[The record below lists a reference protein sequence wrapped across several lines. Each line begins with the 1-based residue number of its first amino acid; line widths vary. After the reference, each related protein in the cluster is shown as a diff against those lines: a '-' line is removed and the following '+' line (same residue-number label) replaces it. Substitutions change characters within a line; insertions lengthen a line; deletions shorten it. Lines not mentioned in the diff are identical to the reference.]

1 MMYHTPKSRKRK
13 TNYRLYGYN
22 WHMNTKITKY
32 AVGHALL
39 TTLYIVLISSFLFYI
54 PKTLNFDKSEDTVFA
69 PILMLSLLV
78 FSASTVGSLIFA
90 RPILWC
96 LDGQK
101 KEAVRLLSYTLLTF
115 FILTAIIFAFFSI
128 YMSIV

>member
-1 MMYHTPKSRKRK
+1 MIYHTPKSQKRK

-39 TTLYIVLISSFLFYI
+39 TMLYIVLISSFLFYV
-54 PKTLNFDKSEDTVFA
+54 PRTFNFDKTDTVFA

-78 FSASTVGSLIFA
+78 FSASVVGSLIFA

-101 KEAVRLLSYTLLTF
+101 KEAVRLLVYTLLAF
-115 FILTAIIFAFFSI
+115 FIITAAISVVFFTKS
-128 YMSIV
+128 V

>member
-1 MMYHTPKSRKRK
+1 
-13 TNYRLYGYN
+13 
-22 WHMNTKITKY
+22 MNTKITKY

-39 TTLYIVLISSFLFYI
+39 TMLYIVLISSFLFYV
-54 PKTLNFDKSEDTVFA
+54 PRTFNFDKTDTVFA

-78 FSASTVGSLIFA
+78 FSASVVGSLIFA

-101 KEAVRLLSYTLLTF
+101 KEAVRLLVYTLLAF
-115 FILTAIIFAFFSI
+115 FIITAAISVVFFTKS
-128 YMSIV
+128 V